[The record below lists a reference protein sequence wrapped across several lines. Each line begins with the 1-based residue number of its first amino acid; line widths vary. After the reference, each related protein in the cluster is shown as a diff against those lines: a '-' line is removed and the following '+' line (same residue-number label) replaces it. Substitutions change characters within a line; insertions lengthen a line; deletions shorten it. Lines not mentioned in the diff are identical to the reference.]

1 MENTEKKKLPEGTG
15 RLGLV
20 DHIRMIREKPL
31 FPLVFPLMVLV
42 LLVIG
47 FGIATGGGFFRKTV
61 LLGVFNQTLI
71 IATVSTAMTFVFAA
85 GNMDISS
92 GSAMTFSAVAGVFA
106 YNATDSVFVMVV
118 VCLLVGVALMSFN
131 GLVHALFGV
140 RTIIISIVM
149 MQLYSAFVSLI
160 LGPDTVSMD
169 YGLCRELEN
178 AGFRNV
184 SFLLFFGLCMVLFHS
199 TSVGRK
205 LKFTGGNARCAQ
217 QTGIQYKHMVMIS
230 FMVAGLGVGLSAV
243 FSIIRTSTVG
253 ATLGAG
259 MGMDVMLAVVLGG
272 MSIFGG
278 SRSNAYAGL
287 LGAVTVSALNKG
299 LLMCDVSPM
308 LIQGVR
314 GVVFL
319 LLVFLN
325 SERPATLPSSQD

>member
-1 MENTEKKKLPEGTG
+1 MNKTKEKKLSNRTHKLGIMDQICIV
-15 RLGLV
+15 RN
-20 DHIRMIREKPL
+20 KPM
-31 FPLVFPLMVLV
+31 FPLVFPLLV
-42 LLVIG
+42 LALLAIG
-47 FGIATGGGFFRKTV
+47 FGIVTGGDFFKKTV
-61 LLGVFNQTLI
+61 LMGVFNQALI

-85 GNMDISS
+85 GNMDISV
-92 GSAMTFSAVAGVFA
+92 GSAMALSAVAGVFT
-106 YNATDSVFVMVV
+106 YNATNNVFLMVL
-118 VCLLVGVALMSFN
+118 VCLVLGVVLMSFN
-131 GLVHALFGV
+131 GLIHALFGV

-149 MQLYSAFVSLI
+149 MQLYSAFVNLI

-169 YGLCRELEN
+169 YGLCRQLEN
-178 AGFRNV
+178 AGFRNI
-184 SFLLFFGLCMVLFHS
+184 SFILFFVLCMVLFHN
-199 TSVGRK
+199 TSVGRR
-205 LKFTGGNARCAQ
+205 LKFVGGNARCAEQ
-217 QTGIQYKHMVMIS
+217 AGIQYKHTVMIS

-253 ATLGAG
+253 ITLGSG

-278 SRSNAYAGL
+278 SRSNAYAGF
-287 LGAVTVSALNKG
+287 LGAVTVSMLNKG

-314 GVVFL
+314 GFVFL